1 MIKADDFETL
11 VKEENY
17 LLSESIEEGH
27 TIVHCIFTS
36 APVYNNGGWVTIWP
50 TTYLVH
56 SETKERLQM
65 LFAYNIPV
73 APVKHYFQQAG
84 QKLRFTLIFPK
95 LPENW
100 SCFHLH
106 EVTDRNTGFIIR
118 NIPKQNSGIHVV
130 TIN

>member
-1 MIKADDFETL
+1 MTKAGDLETL
-11 VKEENY
+11 VKEDDY
-17 LLSESIEEGH
+17 LLLPAVEEGH
-27 TIVHCIFTS
+27 TVIHCTYIS
-36 APVYNNGGWVTIWP
+36 SYKYINGGWVTIWP

-56 SETKERLQM
+56 PETKERLQM

-73 APVKHYFQQAG
+73 VPVKHYFQQAG

-100 SCFHLH
+100 SSFHLH
-106 EVTDRNTGFIIR
+106 EVTLQNTGFIIR
-118 NIPKQNSGIHVV
+118 NIPKQNSGVHVV